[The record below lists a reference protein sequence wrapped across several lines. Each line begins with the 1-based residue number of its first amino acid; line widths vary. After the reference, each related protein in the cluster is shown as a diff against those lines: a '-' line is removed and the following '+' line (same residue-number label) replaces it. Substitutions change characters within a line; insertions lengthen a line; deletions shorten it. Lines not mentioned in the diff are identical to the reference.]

1 VIGETMEPGPTAGHL
16 LSFVPG
22 VSVAHGNDGSAW
34 LLGPDLFLPLTGP
47 LLDLSPAI
55 ESLLAAPAER
65 EELAGLVQ
73 PELLPLWE
81 HLLCGAE
88 TSGLL
93 CRTLRAQENRSA
105 LVTMVPTSRWHRY
118 TCQNIA
124 LKTGYLLSRFAYFRR
139 EESSIVVE
147 SPLAHCKLVL
157 YEPETASL
165 LHQLREPRQVAEL
178 RTTVLEVSDIIGL
191 LDLCVAA
198 HVVEQHG
205 DIAEAEVSRL
215 WEFHDLVFH
224 ARSRTGRHRNPSGAI
239 YPYLGTEIRPLPA
252 LKGRTGQPLLSLP
265 RSIDQPTPRTES
277 SLAHVLAKRRS
288 IRNHGVRAISKD
300 ELGYFLDR
308 TSSQHLII
316 ETPNGELGKRPY
328 PGGGALYELE
338 VYVVANNCE
347 GLTRGVYYY
356 RPGDHALELVAQAS
370 GDMDRLLHQAA
381 RSLDSS
387 ELPQVLLVLTARFR
401 RLSWKYRSIVY
412 SLVLKHVGIVTQ
424 TMYLV
429 ATDMGLAP
437 CAVGIGDSE
446 LFSRISGLDYLSES
460 SVGEFCIGCSAD

>member
-1 VIGETMEPGPTAGHL
+1 
-16 LSFVPG
+16 VPG
-22 VSVAHGNDGSAW
+22 VAVQHVKDGSSW
-34 LLGPDLFLPLTGP
+34 LLGPDLFLPLTGL

-73 PELLPLWE
+73 PELLPLWD

-93 CRTLRAQENRSA
+93 CRTLRARENRSA
-105 LVTMVPTSRWHRY
+105 LVTMVPTSRWHQY
-118 TCQNIA
+118 ACHIA
-124 LKTGYLLSRFAYFRR
+124 FGTSYLLSRFAYFRR

-157 YEPETASL
+157 HEPETASL
-165 LHQLREPRQVAEL
+165 LHQLREPRQIAEL
-178 RTTVLEVSDIIGL
+178 RTTVLEVTDVIGF

-198 HVVEQHG
+198 HIVEQYG
-205 DIAEAEVSRL
+205 DIAEPEVSRL

-224 ARSRTGRHRNPSGAI
+224 ARSRRGRHRNPSGAI
-239 YPYLGTEIRPLPA
+239 YPYLETEIRPLPA
-252 LKGRTGQPLLSLP
+252 LKARTGQPLLSLP
-265 RSIDQPTPRTES
+265 RSTDQPTPRTES
-277 SLAHVLAKRRS
+277 SLARVLAKRRS

-328 PGGGALYELE
+328 PAGGALYELE
-338 VYVVANNCE
+338 VYVVASNCE
-347 GLTRGVYYY
+347 GLTRSVYYY
-356 RPGDHALELVAQAS
+356 RPGDHALELVAEAS
-370 GDMDRLLHQAA
+370 GDMDRLLQQAA
-381 RSLDSS
+381 SSLDSS
-387 ELPQVLLVLTARFR
+387 ELPQILLIFTARFQ

-412 SLVLKHVGIVTQ
+412 SLVLKHVGIVLQ

-460 SVGEFCIGCSAD
+460 SVGEFCIGRSAD